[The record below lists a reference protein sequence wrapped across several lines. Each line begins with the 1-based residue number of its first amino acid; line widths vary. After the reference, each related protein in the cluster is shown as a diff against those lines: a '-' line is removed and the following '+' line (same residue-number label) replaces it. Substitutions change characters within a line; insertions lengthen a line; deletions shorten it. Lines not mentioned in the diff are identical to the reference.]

1 MKQKKEGLGNS
12 LKVLACN
19 KPLLLIILSVLIILT
34 ANGLRNS
41 TLPYFAQYNLGAL
54 SLVSILTALSIPG
67 MLAGMLLAPVLAKK
81 FGKKKVFLGA
91 CIYGMISNLLFFFTE
106 YTDTVRVFLMIAL
119 TGVSFGFILVL
130 ESAMIAD
137 TIEYAQWK
145 TGQRREG
152 LISSTQTFVS
162 KLCLALSGGL
172 IGLILTVT
180 GYTPGQVQ
188 TGTTLMA
195 FHMMMTLVVA
205 AAFALA
211 MVPMFFYGL
220 TEEVHAGIVKELEA
234 ESRNEEAEE

>member
-1 MKQKKEGLGNS
+1 M
-12 LKVLACN
+12 
-19 KPLLLIILSVLIILT
+19 
-34 ANGLRNS
+34 
-41 TLPYFAQYNLGAL
+41 
-54 SLVSILTALSIPG
+54 
-67 MLAGMLLAPVLAKK
+67 
-81 FGKKKVFLGA
+81 
-91 CIYGMISNLLFFFTE
+91 
-106 YTDTVRVFLMIAL
+106 
-119 TGVSFGFILVL
+119 
-130 ESAMIAD
+130 
-137 TIEYAQWK
+137 
-145 TGQRREG
+145 
-152 LISSTQTFVS
+152 
-162 KLCLALSGGL
+162 